1 MMKAM
6 RKAAEKRIA
15 GVTEDKRRRHYRHAA
30 DLVLACSRIDDS
42 AETTRWLTAI
52 RDGYRRYP
60 ALQRELRQDRLS
72 LMNSRDCD
80 RNSSR

>member
-1 MMKAM
+1 MIKAM

-15 GVTEDKRRRHYRHAA
+15 GVTENKRRRHYRHAA
-30 DLVLACSRIDDS
+30 DLVLACARIEDS

-60 ALQRELRQDRLS
+60 ALQRELCQDRLL
-72 LMNSRDCD
+72 LMNGRGCD
-80 RNSSR
+80 RNISR